1 MVRVVREIGNI
12 QMKIIMISSRVD
24 LSQNLEYRGKYLARR
39 SEIFHK
45 YHGNREII
53 FDFLEQRLTHL
64 GPYPPFIPTV
74 GPIFL
79 GYHRILKST

>member
-39 SEIFHK
+39 SEIFYK

-53 FDFLEQRLTHL
+53 FDF
-64 GPYPPFIPTV
+64 F
-74 GPIFL
+74 
-79 GYHRILKST
+79 